1 MNAVVIE
8 TPTESDVRLLLD
20 LSKRIGVE
28 ANVIDMEEL
37 EDAYLVSLMEERLNS
52 ESDSESVSIDEIL
65 TFLRQR

>member
-20 LSKRIGVE
+20 LFKRIGVE
-28 ANVIDMEEL
+28 ANVVDMEEL